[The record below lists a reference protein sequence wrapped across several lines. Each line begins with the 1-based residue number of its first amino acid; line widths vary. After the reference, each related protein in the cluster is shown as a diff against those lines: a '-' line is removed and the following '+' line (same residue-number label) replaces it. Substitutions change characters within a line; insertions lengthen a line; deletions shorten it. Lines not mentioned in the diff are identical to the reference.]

1 MDYPVFFD
9 FRNSINLF
17 GLNDEFKFLSDLYM
31 HKKLPKVIMLSGNKG
46 IGKSTLTNHFVNSIF
61 DKQNYDIKNLSI
73 FAKSQIYS
81 QFKENIF
88 SNIIYI
94 NGFDFK
100 SIKIEDIR
108 NLKTKINQSSIL
120 NKERFIVLDDIEL
133 FNLNSLNA
141 LLKIIEEPS
150 DTNHFILINNQSK
163 ELLDT
168 IKSRCLEIK
177 INIKEKQRIEIINK
191 LVNHYKLD
199 LVLDKKN
206 IRLSP
211 GNFIK
216 FNYILKENDISIN
229 GDFLESLSILL
240 NLYKKNKDIIF
251 INIIYFIAEFYL
263 KNLKDKKILQN
274 ERLFEVYDFILENVN
289 KFVIYNMSQNSLINL
304 ISNKL
309 HNE

>member
-1 MDYPVFFD
+1 M
-9 FRNSINLF
+9 
-17 GLNDEFKFLSDLYM
+17 
-31 HKKLPKVIMLSGNKG
+31 
-46 IGKSTLTNHFVNSIF
+46 
-61 DKQNYDIKNLSI
+61 
-73 FAKSQIYS
+73 
-81 QFKENIF
+81 
-88 SNIIYI
+88 
-94 NGFDFK
+94 
-100 SIKIEDIR
+100 
-108 NLKTKINQSSIL
+108 
-120 NKERFIVLDDIEL
+120 
-133 FNLNSLNA
+133 NA

>member
-1 MDYPVFFD
+1 M
-9 FRNSINLF
+9 IL
-17 GLNDEFKFLSDLYM
+17 
-31 HKKLPKVIMLSGNKG
+31 
-46 IGKSTLTNHFVNSIF
+46 
-61 DKQNYDIKNLSI
+61 KNLSI

-263 KNLKDKKILQN
+263 KNLKDKKILT
-274 ERLFEVYDFILENVN
+274 
-289 KFVIYNMSQNSLINL
+289 K
-304 ISNKL
+304 
-309 HNE
+309 